1 MKVLIAIL
9 DWLTAQIA
17 VCRAYLIT
25 KFRKHPMS
33 VRTPKELQSQ
43 LSVQRLVSIRKIL
56 KGLRNYLTMDL
67 EITWKCKMLAK
78 ISNVIKV
85 LETSI
90 VKIWWSRNSDQA
102 SCWSITPRIAQGEII
117 EMSCQ
122 LLERKLLPWHKSEK
136 QPCRTVNQRPILPR
150 LTGKA

>member
-1 MKVLIAIL
+1 MS
-9 DWLTAQIA
+9 AQIA

-33 VRTPKELQSQ
+33 VRTPKELQPQ
-43 LSVQRLVSIRKIL
+43 LWVQKLVSIRKIL

-67 EITWKCKMLAK
+67 EITWKCQMLAK

-90 VKIWWSRNSDQA
+90 VKI
-102 SCWSITPRIAQGEII
+102 
-117 EMSCQ
+117 
-122 LLERKLLPWHKSEK
+122 
-136 QPCRTVNQRPILPR
+136 
-150 LTGKA
+150 